1 MTQLSSSLV
10 VTTKFD
16 IPATVKTTTPDGVDI
31 VNTANQVVH
40 QYDPTKKTV
49 TTPPKKD
56 TQKRVVN
63 LPISLPLNFTKRL
76 DGRQLQANE
85 FTFELRKDG
94 VKVADAQND
103 APNANGVAKINFKAL
118 QFTHDDLG
126 KTYTYTVNEVA
137 GSDATVTYD
146 TMVAT
151 ITVTIQKMVRLKLS
165 LHTWTKMHQ
174 IKSLTIR

>member
-1 MTQLSSSLV
+1 MLNNNPV
-10 VTTKFD
+10 IDTTKFEFGRYYKFD

-85 FTFELRKDG
+85 FTFNSERVALRLLM
-94 VKVADAQND
+94 
-103 APNANGVAKINFKAL
+103 P
-118 QFTHDDLG
+118 
-126 KTYTYTVNEVA
+126 
-137 GSDATVTYD
+137 
-146 TMVAT
+146 
-151 ITVTIQKMVRLKLS
+151 KM
-165 LHTWTKMHQ
+165 MHQ
-174 IKSLTIR
+174 MLMVLPRLTLKHFSSPMMILEKLILIQ

>member
-1 MTQLSSSLV
+1 M
-10 VTTKFD
+10 
-16 IPATVKTTTPDGVDI
+16 DI

-94 VKVADAQND
+94 VKVADA
-103 APNANGVAKINFKAL
+103 PK
-118 QFTHDDLG
+118 
-126 KTYTYTVNEVA
+126 
-137 GSDATVTYD
+137 
-146 TMVAT
+146 
-151 ITVTIQKMVRLKLS
+151 
-165 LHTWTKMHQ
+165 
-174 IKSLTIR
+174 